1 MNHGLRLLYSDPG
14 FGSSAFGVC
23 ITELVDGMINVVYA
37 DESPSPDFNQMI
49 STTVRLLDEYDITFK
64 GRSRIFVDG
73 ASPSFL
79 RSLKERV
86 DEDTNYEQQ
95 IAFYKHNILLCIICS
110 FYKEH
115 VCYSSPLCKVSQGD
129 ASTL

>member
-95 IAFYKHNILLCIICS
+95 IAFYKHNYPSVYNLQFLQRTCLL
-110 FYKEH
+110 FQ
-115 VCYSSPLCKVSQGD
+115 SPLQSITRRC
-129 ASTL
+129 